1 MKPTP
6 FLVLVLAGALASC
19 ASQMPAPFPSARI
32 VVTVVTPPDASPDGR
47 QDRSAGADVVL
58 IPGLASH
65 PSVWDAVVERLGD
78 GPRIHVVHVR
88 GFAGLEP
95 GANASGPV
103 VAPVADD
110 LAAYIRAAGLHRPL
124 LVGHSMGGIVAMMI
138 AARHPDVAGPVLSVD
153 APPFIGVAFGGNSPD
168 ATRPAAD
175 AMRQAIVATA
185 VGAPGDPLESLA
197 AGMTRQDAARAALIA
212 QARATHRATAAQA
225 FHDLIVTDM
234 RPELSRIAGPL
245 TMLFAV
251 PEEWPMSDEE
261 FVDALGASFAN
272 APHAQLV
279 RVSESGHAIHVD
291 QPAVVVDAIRELTA
305 R

>member
-1 MKPTP
+1 MTPTP

-19 ASQMPAPFPSARI
+19 ASHMPAPFASARL
-32 VVTVVTPPDASPDGR
+32 VVTVVAPSDARPDGQ
-47 QDRSAGADVVL
+47 QDRSEVADVVL
-58 IPGLASH
+58 IPGLALH
-65 PSVWDAVVERLGD
+65 PSVWDG
-78 GPRIHVVHVR
+78 
-88 GFAGLEP
+88 P
-95 GANASGPV
+95 GANVSGPV

-124 LVGHSMGGIVAMMI
+124 LVGHSLGGIVAMMI

-175 AMRQAIVATA
+175 AMRQAIVDTA
-185 VGAPGDPLESLA
+185 AVAPGDPLESMA
-197 AGMTRQDAARAALIA
+197 AGMTRQNTARAALIA

-251 PEEWPMSDEE
+251 PEEWPMSEEE
-261 FVDALGASFAN
+261 FADALGASFAN
-272 APHAQLV
+272 APHARLV
-279 RVSESGHAIHVD
+279 HVPGSGHAIHVD
-291 QPAVVVDAIRELTA
+291 QPDAVVDAIRGLMA